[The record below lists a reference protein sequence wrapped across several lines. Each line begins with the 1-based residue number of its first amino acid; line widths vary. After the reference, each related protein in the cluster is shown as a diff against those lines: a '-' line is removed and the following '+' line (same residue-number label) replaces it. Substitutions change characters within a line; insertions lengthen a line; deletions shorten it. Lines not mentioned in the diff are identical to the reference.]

1 MKRLFTIL
9 LTFAFSGYLFSQSI
23 SPDVVASA
31 GDYFSNGTVSISWT
45 LGEVATE
52 TIGNGT
58 YMLTQG
64 FQQPNYTSP
73 VNSVPVYL
81 NPKFEVSLYPNPST
95 DYVKLTIKGND
106 DFDLQ
111 VSLYD
116 AIGRELLTSKVPS
129 GVSEKTIDMSTYH
142 PGIYFVKISQTNGEG
157 LKTIQ
162 VAKIK

>member
-1 MKRLFTIL
+1 MKLQPKLLVMAHICLRRDFNNPIILHRL
-9 LTFAFSGYLFSQSI
+9 
-23 SPDVVASA
+23 
-31 GDYFSNGTVSISWT
+31 T
-45 LGEVATE
+45 L
-52 TIGNGT
+52 
-58 YMLTQG
+58 Y
-64 FQQPNYTSP
+64 
-73 VNSVPVYL
+73 PVYL

>member
-1 MKRLFTIL
+1 MKRPFL
-9 LTFAFSGYLFSQSI
+9 LIIALAFSGYLFPQSI

-58 YMLTQG
+58 NILTQG
-64 FQQPNYTSP
+64 FQQPNYTS
-73 VNSVPVYL
+73 VIGAVPTYL

-106 DFDLQ
+106 DFELQ

-116 AIGRELLTSKVPS
+116 AIGRQLLTSKIAA
-129 GVSEKTIDMSTYH
+129 GVTDKTIDMSSYH
-142 PGIYFVKISQTNGEG
+142 SGIYFVKISQTNGEG

>member
-1 MKRLFTIL
+1 
-9 LTFAFSGYLFSQSI
+9 
-23 SPDVVASA
+23 
-31 GDYFSNGTVSISWT
+31 
-45 LGEVATE
+45 
-52 TIGNGT
+52 
-58 YMLTQG
+58 MLTQG